1 MQLQAPVCNR
11 YLLLGVYYVVLST
24 GFACVMSPD
33 PIIQIVYSSRALPSF
48 TGEERAFECRSL
60 VSYALSSAV
69 ISGAFS
75 GYVMEYC
82 LGAKMAAL
90 VGYILSISGWMM
102 LTNGQTSFV
111 VAVGAISMGIAYQ
124 LLYCAHLKIGQL
136 FPNSPGKV
144 VTILCSA
151 GDVSTGVPVLM
162 QSIIRRFILTGSDSH
177 AVTGVVVGGY
187 MVTLTLAAVVDMFCV
202 PWQAFQ
208 TTNSRNPIVK
218 PLLLSKEKE
227 ETTSF
232 VTQATSSEF
241 ILFTTVFTFLFWR
254 AKKFLAVNIRP
265 IFASIVPA
273 ENVNFAATL
282 FNTASVAASVG
293 TLLMGWLVDR
303 FSLEVGLNVSVAQ
316 GTLLFAFAL
325 LPSAISVYCI
335 CLLYIPVSGF
345 LFGLGSAFVG
355 CRYGFENIG
364 VLQGILSSVAGLAAM
379 VSDVVLPHVEAFFDF
394 DYRPLTLGTFILS
407 VALLGVTLSIWH
419 VPLLGAT
426 APVTSVV

>member
-11 YLLLGVYYVVLST
+11 YVLLGVYYVVLST

-33 PIIQIVYSSRALPSF
+33 PIIQIVYNSRALPSF
-48 TGEERAFECRSL
+48 IGEERAFKCRSL

-82 LGAKMAAL
+82 IGAKMASLAGYAL
-90 VGYILSISGWMM
+90 SLFGWMM
-102 LTNGQTSFV
+102 LTNGQTTSA

-162 QSIIRRFILTGSDSH
+162 QSIIRRFVLTGSDSQ
-177 AVTGVVVGGY
+177 AVTSVVVGGY
-187 MVTLTLAAVVDMFCV
+187 MVVLTLAAVVDMFCV
-202 PWQAFQ
+202 PWQAFH
-208 TTNSRNPIVK
+208 TSINSRSPIVK
-218 PLLLSKEKE
+218 PLLSEEKE
-227 ETTSF
+227 EPSSF

-241 ILFTTVFTFLFWR
+241 ILFTGIFTFLFWR
-254 AKKFLAVNIRP
+254 AKKYLAVNIRP

-273 ENVNFAATL
+273 QDVNFAATL
-282 FNTASVAASVG
+282 FNTASVAASAG
-293 TLLMGWLVDR
+293 TLLMGWLIDR
-303 FSLEVGLNVSVAQ
+303 YSLEVGLNVSVAQ

-355 CRYGFENIG
+355 CRYGFANIG
-364 VLQGILSSVAGLAAM
+364 VLQGILSSVAGLVAM
-379 VSDVVLPHVEAFFDF
+379 ASDIVLPHVEAFFDF

-407 VALLGVTLSIWH
+407 VALLGVTLSIWR
-419 VPLLGAT
+419 VPLGSPS
-426 APVTSVV
+426 PVKSEV